1 MKCSCKGRGIWRGVR
16 GFSGIAVAH
25 TVLSLCF
32 FPRPGLLGADTAPVP
47 ITRDYTVRNWR
58 KEHGLPDNRIACL
71 LLARDGFLWAG
82 TRAGLVRFDGHH
94 FTVWRRTTHA
104 QFTNDTCRA
113 LAEGPDGRIWV
124 ATERG
129 VVAVGEAL
137 SWPPLHRGPE
147 NAGEASPVPRP
158 DFVVGHVLLA
168 LRHGPLLVGS
178 DHGVWMHGPTNVWP
192 APALGDGRINPALVW
207 RLLQTPDDALW
218 VGLNDQLY
226 RLAPGSTN
234 WEAQLPGPSL
244 EQHCVHALAADT
256 RGVPH
261 AILGHRTQQRGHLY
275 HLTTTGWQRVLEAE
289 LFNDSAPP
297 LLVPSRDGGLWFT
310 LGRGQLGWWRAGELR
325 TYCLEGLWEKEDQ
338 MLSLLEDG
346 DENLWIGMAYGGL
359 YCFQR
364 RRVEVLTPREGLPHA
379 NTWTVLE
386 SRDGTFWVG
395 TDAGVARF
403 LNQQV
408 QVLGRE
414 AGLVPPRVRALAE
427 DAQGRIWI
435 GTGAGLYVWDARH
448 LEPVPFEGPWYRA
461 KIRCLLRDHRGAM
474 WVGTAQG
481 MHRLHN
487 GERRSWF
494 PENGLPN
501 EDVRVITE
509 TRAGEI
515 WIGTDGGG
523 LARVREDGFDR
534 FDETHG
540 LSSPRVWALLEDGEG
555 WLWAGTDRGLNCWR
569 AGQITPVTTAHGL
582 PDNLVNSL
590 VLDDEGWFWIGHDAG
605 IYRVRREDLAAVV
618 LGTRTTVRAIP
629 YHEDDGL
636 PQLETNGQ
644 ISYPAALR
652 RRDGRIAFAT
662 VAGVVQFNPYRPPD
676 VTNGPPARITRVEVG
691 ARVLYAGGPGAVP
704 GTPGSSPLRIPPDE
718 TRLLK
723 IEFSAPQF
731 RTGEK
736 TRFRYRLRN
745 VEESWMETGH
755 DGQATYVHLPPGAYT
770 FEVQAANPHGY
781 WGTPVAR
788 LDFEIVPRLLER
800 PEVRLVLLGAL
811 VAAGLGLG
819 WLRLRELRRLQ
830 RLEFTGRL
838 VEERTRLTHD
848 LHDSLGASLSAINLL
863 SHQLADLAADRSF
876 APHLQQLAATSRA
889 ALDTLRELI
898 WTNNPGADDLD
909 HLLNRLRQLMHELA
923 EAAGLQV
930 RLNLPATVP
939 DHPVGPVFRR
949 QVLLATREAVN
960 NAIRHARAHTV
971 SLQVAFE
978 ARALVIAIAD
988 DGVGFDPLKSTHIA
1002 RAAPG
1007 LGLDSMRTRIEGL
1020 GGTFTLDSAPGR
1032 GTRVIFR
1039 LPLPGTAA

>member
-1 MKCSCKGRGIWRGVR
+1 MKCSFKRRGIRRKVR
-16 GFSGIAVAH
+16 GLPGIAVAR
-25 TVLSLCF
+25 TVLSLCLLA
-32 FPRPGLLGADTAPVP
+32 RAELLGADVAPVP

-82 TRAGLVRFDGHH
+82 TRAGLVRFDGHR

-104 QFTNDTCRA
+104 DFTNDTCRA

-129 VVAVGEAL
+129 LVAVSEEL

-147 NAGEASPVPRP
+147 DAGAASPVPRP
-158 DFVVGHVLLA
+158 DYIVGHDLVA
-168 LRHGPLLVGS
+168 LRHGPLLACS
-178 DHGVWMHGPTNVWP
+178 DYGLWMHGPTNVWP

-207 RLLQTPDDALW
+207 RLLQTPDEALW
-218 VGLNDQLY
+218 VGLNNQLY
-226 RLAPGSTN
+226 RLARGSTN
-234 WEAQLPGPSL
+234 WEAQLPEPSP
-244 EQHCVHALAADT
+244 ERHCVHALAADA

-261 AILGHRTQQRGHLY
+261 AILGNWPRLRGHL
-275 HLTTTGWQRVLEAE
+275 HRLTATGWERVLEAE
-289 LFNDSAPP
+289 LFNDSAP
-297 LLVPSRDGGLWFT
+297 LLLTPSRDGGLWFT
-310 LGRGQLGWWRAGELR
+310 LGPRLLGWWREGELR
-325 TYCLEGLWEKEDQ
+325 IYALEGLWEKQDQ

-359 YCFQR
+359 FCFQR

-379 NTWTVLE
+379 NTWTLLE
-386 SRDGTFWVG
+386 SRDGAFWVG
-395 TDAGVARF
+395 TDGGVARF
-403 LNQQV
+403 FDGRV
-408 QVLGRE
+408 QVLDGE
-414 AGLVPPRVRALAE
+414 TGLVPPRVRALAE

-435 GTGAGLYVWDARH
+435 GTGAGLYLWVASH

-461 KIRCLLRDHRGAM
+461 KIRCLLRDRRGAM

-481 MHRLHN
+481 MHRLLN

-501 EDVRVITE
+501 EDVRVIAE

-555 WLWAGTDRGLNCWR
+555 WLWAGTDRGLNCLR

-590 VLDDEGWFWIGHDAG
+590 ALDAEGWLWIGHDAG
-605 IYRVRREDLAAVV
+605 IYRVRRDDLAAVV
-618 LGTRTTVRAIP
+618 LGARTTVRAIA

-644 ISYPAALR
+644 ISYPGALR

-676 VTNGPPARITRVEVG
+676 VTNGPPARITRVEAG
-691 ARVLYAGGPGAVP
+691 ARVLYTGGPGAVP
-704 GTPGSSPLRIPPDE
+704 GGPGGTPLRIPPGD

-731 RTGEK
+731 RAGEK
-736 TRFRYRLRN
+736 TRFRYRLRDM
-745 VEESWMETGH
+745 ETTWMETGP
-755 DGQATYVHLPPGAYT
+755 DTPATYAHLPPGTYT

-781 WGTPVAR
+781 WGTHVAR
-788 LDFEIVPRLLER
+788 LDFVIVPRLLER
-800 PEVRLVLLGAL
+800 PEVRLALLGAV
-811 VAAGLGLG
+811 VACGVGLG

-838 VEERTRLTHD
+838 VEERTRLTND

-863 SHQLADLAADRSF
+863 SHQLVDLAADRAL
-876 APHLQQLAATSRA
+876 APHLQQLAATSRK

-898 WTNNPGADDLD
+898 WTSNPRAD
-909 HLLNRLRQLMHELA
+909 HLRDLLDRLRQHVTELA
-923 EAAGLQV
+923 ETAGLRAQF
-930 RLNLPATVP
+930 NLPSVFP
-939 DHPVGPVFRR
+939 DSPVGPEFRR
-949 QVLLATREAVN
+949 QVLLAAREAVN
-960 NAIRHARAHTV
+960 NAIRHAQARAV
-971 SLQVAFE
+971 SLQVAIE
-978 ARALVIAIAD
+978 ARTLVIEIAD
-988 DGVGFDPLKSTHIA
+988 DGVGFDPRKPTHIA
-1002 RAAPG
+1002 RAVPG

-1020 GGTFTLDSAPGR
+1020 GGTFALDSAPGR

-1039 LPLPGTAA
+1039 LPLPAATV

>member
-1 MKCSCKGRGIWRGVR
+1 MKWSFKGRGVGRGEP
-16 GFSGIAVAH
+16 GFPGIAVAH
-25 TVLSLCF
+25 VVLSLCLLA
-32 FPRPGLLGADTAPVP
+32 RPELRGADEAPVP
-47 ITRDYTVRNWR
+47 VSRDYAVRIWR
-58 KEHGLPDNRIACL
+58 KEHGLPDNRVTCL

-82 TRAGLVRFDGHH
+82 TRAGLVRFDGQH
-94 FTVWRRTTHA
+94 FTVWRRSTHTD
-104 QFTNDTCRA
+104 FTNDSCRA

-124 ATERG
+124 ATERR
-129 VVAVGEAL
+129 VVVVGEAL

-147 NAGEASPVPRP
+147 DAGAASPVPRP
-158 DFVVGHVLLA
+158 DYVVGHVLLA
-168 LRHGPLLVGS
+168 LRHGPLLACS
-178 DHGVWMHGPTNVWP
+178 DYGLWMHGPTNVWP
-192 APALGDGRINPALVW
+192 APAFGDGRIRPAQVW
-207 RLLQTPDDALW
+207 RLLQTPDETLW
-218 VGLNDQLY
+218 VGLRDQLY

-234 WEAQLPGPSL
+234 WEAQLPGSSL
-244 EQHCVHALAADT
+244 ERHCVHALAADIS
-256 RGVPH
+256 GVPH
-261 AILGHRTQQRGHLY
+261 AIIGNWTQQRGHLY
-275 HLTTTGWQRVLEAE
+275 RLSTNGWQRVLEAE
-289 LFNDSAPP
+289 LFNALAPP
-297 LLVPSRDGGLWFT
+297 LLAPSGDGGLWFT
-310 LGRGQLGWWRAGELR
+310 LGPQLLGRWREGELR
-325 TYCLEGLWEKEDQ
+325 TYSLEGLWEEDQ

-359 YCFQR
+359 YCLQR

-379 NTWTVLE
+379 NTWTLLE
-386 SRDGTFWVG
+386 SREGTFWVG
-395 TDAGVARF
+395 TEAGVARF
-403 LNQQV
+403 FNGRV
-408 QVLGRE
+408 QVLGGE

-435 GTGAGLYVWDARH
+435 GTGAGLYVWEASH

-461 KIRCLLRDHRGAM
+461 KIRCLLRDHQGAM

-481 MHRLHN
+481 MHRMFN

-501 EDVRVITE
+501 EDVRVIVE

-555 WLWAGTDRGLNCWR
+555 WLWAGTDRGLNCLR
-569 AGQITPVTTAHGL
+569 DGQITPVTTAHGL

-590 VLDDEGWFWIGHDAG
+590 VLDDAGWFWIGHDVG
-605 IYRVRREDLAAVV
+605 IYRVRRDELAAVV
-618 LGTRTTVRAIP
+618 LGRQARVRAIS
-629 YHEDDGL
+629 YSEDDGL
-636 PQLETNGQ
+636 PHLETNGQ

-676 VTNGPPARITRVEVG
+676 VTNGPPARITRVEAG
-691 ARVLYAGGPGAVP
+691 ARVLYAGGPGTVP
-704 GTPGSSPLRIPPDE
+704 GSPGRPPLRIPPGD

-731 RTGEK
+731 RASEK

-745 VEESWMETGH
+745 VEETWMETGH
-755 DGQATYVHLPPGAYT
+755 DNQATYAHLPPGTYT

-781 WGTPVAR
+781 WGTHVAR

-800 PEVRLVLLGAL
+800 GEVRLALLGAV
-811 VAAGLGLG
+811 VAGGLGLG

-830 RLEFTGRL
+830 RLEFAERL
-838 VEERTRLTHD
+838 VEERTRLTND
-848 LHDSLGASLSAINLL
+848 LHDSLGANLSAINLL
-863 SHQLADLAADRSF
+863 SHQLADVAADRAF
-876 APHLQQLAATSRA
+876 APHLQQLATTSRE
-889 ALDTLRELI
+889 ALETLRELI
-898 WTNNPGADDLD
+898 WTNNPRAD
-909 HLLNRLRQLMHELA
+909 HLPNLLDRLRQQAQELA
-923 EAAGLQV
+923 EAAELQA
-930 RLNLPATVP
+930 RFTLPPEVP

-949 QVLLATREAVN
+949 QVLLAAREAVN
-960 NAIRHARAHTV
+960 NAIRHARAREV
-971 SLQVAFE
+971 SLKVAIE
-978 ARALVIAIAD
+978 ARTLVIEIAD
-988 DGVGFDPLKSTHIA
+988 DGVGFDPHQPTHIA

-1007 LGLDSMRTRIEGL
+1007 LGLDSMRTRVEAL

-1032 GTRVIFR
+1032 GTRVMFR
-1039 LPLPGTAA
+1039 LPLSAAAT